1 MSKEKKLNNKET
13 ENSLGNKVRTQMRK
27 GTLDFSVLLIISR
40 GKAYSSIIIES
51 LMRADMIV
59 VEGTL
64 YPLLSRLRRNGLLD
78 YTWEESKSGPP
89 RKYYSL
95 TEKGKET
102 LNNLI
107 KIWKDLE
114 LSINSLIKN
123 YEKNN

>member
-123 YEKNN
+123 YEKSN

>member
-1 MSKEKKLNNKET
+1 MSKEKQLNSKEKD
-13 ENSLGNKVRTQMRK
+13 ELGDKVRTQMRK

-40 GKAYSSIIIES
+40 GKAYSSVIIES

-95 TEKGKET
+95 TGKGKET

-107 KIWKDLE
+107 KIWEELD
-114 LSINSLIKN
+114 LSIKTLIKN
-123 YEKNN
+123 YEKSN